1 MHVGGPAYVHT
12 CVLSGS
18 RDTAGVLAFSLN
30 TIFKP
35 LRSSLEN
42 HHSVVSQPAQ
52 WLLRHSSY
60 LPTAVCQAP
69 CSLCICILASVA
81 LVPVFLHFHLVKCVY
96 CRFFYTSDLIS
107 ARYGHFWCLTGA
119 LRKIM
124 ALPVGIWGSGFVV
137 IFWLISVSH
146 HVRLSSVSEE
156 MMPNESRQIKSE
168 LCVVIKA
175 VAPAGSLPLEY
186 YEHCKGKKKK
196 LGATAVCAAPW
207 SSYTASLI
215 TLHF

>member
-1 MHVGGPAYVHT
+1 MFLHFQSASPHCVHVGGPAYVHT

-18 RDTAGVLAFSLN
+18 RGTTGVLAFSLN

-35 LRSSLEN
+35 LCSSLEN
-42 HHSVVSQPAQ
+42 HHSVVSQPTQ

-60 LPTAVCQAP
+60 LPTAVCRAP
-69 CSLCICILASVA
+69 CSLYICILASGA
-81 LVPVFLHFHLVKCVY
+81 LVPVFLHLHLVKRMP
-96 CRFFYTSDLIS
+96 CRFFHASDPVS
-107 ARYGHFWCLTGA
+107 ARNGHFWCLTGA

-124 ALPVGIWGSGFVV
+124 ALPVGIWGSGLVV
-137 IFWLISVSH
+137 IFWLISISH

-175 VAPAGSLPLEY
+175 VTPAGSLPLEY
-186 YEHCKGKKKK
+186 YEHCKGKKKIK
-196 LGATAVCAAPW
+196 
-207 SSYTASLI
+207 
-215 TLHF
+215 